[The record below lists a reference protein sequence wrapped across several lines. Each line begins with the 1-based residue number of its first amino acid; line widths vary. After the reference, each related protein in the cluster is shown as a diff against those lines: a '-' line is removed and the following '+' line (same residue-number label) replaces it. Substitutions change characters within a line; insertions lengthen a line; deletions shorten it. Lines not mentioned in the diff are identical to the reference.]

1 MEKGASFLFA
11 GISFDKKKFAD
22 DFSRFQEKREN
33 DNPENDVSLLE
44 NEKAEPEET
53 TMVSVRKRKRKTKP
67 SEKDAVEGFNV
78 FTGSNQ
84 SAQTVVMNEE
94 NEKEEDGPSK
104 AKKELNRQMERDAV
118 FRKKYSI
125 HVSGTNVPSPLKTF
139 AELSSRY
146 GCESYLL
153 HNLAELGFKEP
164 TPIQRQAIPV
174 LLSDRECFACAPTGS
189 GKTLAFLCPML
200 MKLKHASKDGIR
212 AVIMCPTR
220 ELAVQT
226 TRECKNL
233 AKGTKFRIKLMKK
246 ELMRGADLSKFSC
259 DVLISTPLRLRLAIR
274 KKKMDLSRVEYL
286 VLDEADKL
294 FEVGSLLKQIDPVV
308 KACSN
313 PSIIRS
319 LFSATLPDFVEELA
333 RSIMHDAV
341 RVIIGR
347 KNTASELIKQKLIF
361 AGSEEGKLL
370 ALRQSFAESLNPP
383 VLIFLQSKERAK
395 ELYGELAYENIRVGV
410 IHSDLSQTERE
421 DAIDDFRA
429 GKIWVL
435 IATDVIARGM
445 DFKGVN
451 CVINYDFPD
460 SAAAYIHR
468 IGRSGRAG
476 RSGEAISFYAEDDI
490 PFLRNIANVM
500 EASGCEVPS
509 WIKAL
514 PKLRGKKHRP
524 RRERISTKPK
534 DKTDGEA
541 NQKVK
546 LKGKKR
552 RPRRV
557 SISTKPKG
565 ETEGEANQMTKLKG
579 KRLRPRRVSI
589 STKTKGESEGEAN
602 QNMELK
608 GKRLRPQ
615 RDRISTKPKGE
626 TEEEA
631 NQKTKPKGKRLRS
644 Q

>member
-44 NEKAEPEET
+44 NEKAEPEEAT
-53 TMVSVRKRKRKTKP
+53 VVSVRKRKRKTKA
-67 SEKDAVEGFNV
+67 SGNLRFNLLIILEKDAVEGFNV

-84 SAQTVVMNEE
+84 SAQTIVVNEE
-94 NEKEEDGPSK
+94 NEKEEDGPLK
-104 AKKELNRQMERDAV
+104 AKKELNRQMERDAI

-125 HVSGTNVPSPLKTF
+125 HVSGTNVPSPLKAF

-153 HNLAELGFKEP
+153 RNLVELGFKEP

-246 ELMRGADLSKFSC
+246 ELMRVADLSKFSC

-395 ELYGELAYENIRVGV
+395 ELYVELAYENIRVGV

-534 DKTDGEA
+534 DETEWEA

-552 RPRRV
+552 HPRRV
-557 SISTKPKG
+557 SISTKSKDETEGEANQKMKLKGKRLHPRRDSISTKPKG
-565 ETEGEANQMTKLKG
+565 ETVGEANRKM
-579 KRLRPRRVSI
+579 
-589 STKTKGESEGEAN
+589 
-602 QNMELK
+602 
-608 GKRLRPQ
+608 
-615 RDRISTKPKGE
+615 
-626 TEEEA
+626 
-631 NQKTKPKGKRLRS
+631 KPKGKKLRS
-644 Q
+644 R